1 MRANP
6 GTEEISITQARN
18 YQSSGLSGY
27 ISPVDYMQAAK
38 MMGTFHGVDADGDG
52 KTDSYSV
59 VTQKLAYIHTLKL
72 TPEQKSRYAQALGI
86 NEKTIR
92 KKAPWL
98 K

>member
-6 GTEEISITQARN
+6 GTEDISITQARN
-18 YQSSGLSGY
+18 YNASGLRGY
-27 ISPVDYMQAAK
+27 ISPVDYVQAAK

-59 VTQKLAYIHTLKL
+59 VTQKLVYIDSMNL
-72 TPEQKSRYAQALGI
+72 TPEQKTALAKALGI

-98 K
+98 

>member
-6 GTEEISITQARN
+6 GTEEISIAQARN
-18 YQSSGLSGY
+18 YQSSGLTGY

-59 VTQKLAYIHTLKL
+59 VTQKLAYIDTLKL
-72 TPEQKSRYAQALGI
+72 TPEQKSRLAQALGI